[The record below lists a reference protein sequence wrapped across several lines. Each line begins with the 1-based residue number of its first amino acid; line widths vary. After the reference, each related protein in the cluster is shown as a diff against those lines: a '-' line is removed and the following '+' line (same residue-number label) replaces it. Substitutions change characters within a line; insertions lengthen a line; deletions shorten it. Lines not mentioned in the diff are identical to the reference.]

1 MKRLIYLVLL
11 LTLVAFMPAVLAY
24 ELLGFSWQRNT
35 TPYHV
40 HIPGN
45 PVWSNAF
52 VTAINRWNSV
62 SNFRITPVHGVLL
75 DPCRIDH
82 KNSVAMT
89 ADVCGFAY
97 GQNVLAVTVPVLKQ
111 GGHFF
116 DDADIFFNTRFPWRV
131 YSGPLSNGIWD
142 FRRIAVHELGHVL
155 GLGHSSVPNSIMNVF
170 NNTSESPKA
179 DDFRGVAALYGH
191 MPARRII
198 RANLDAAGGD
208 ELVVD
213 FGPGHGIWIY
223 QNGSWRRL
231 HIRPTRGLVTADMD
245 NSGIDE
251 IVVNFGPAA
260 GLGLWV
266 WENDTA
272 WKRLHPRAPRSMV
285 RADLDGSPEDE
296 LVSGFDALLGT
307 RIRRN
312 NSFWWKLHQLAP
324 EAMESA
330 DLDNNGQDDLAMDFG
345 SRHGLWIWMND
356 SFWVKRLRNSPQLMV
371 AADLDNSGEQ
381 DLVVDRGPAA
391 GLWVWKN
398 NLQWTRLHTVSPR
411 SMVAGD
417 LDNNGRGDVVI
428 DFGGRI
434 GLWAWM
440 NDSTWKRL
448 HKGSPTAMATA
459 DINNNGADDVVASF
473 GTNGMRVYL
482 DNNAWSVFRLPLH

>member
-52 VTAINRWNSV
+52 VKAINRWNSV

-97 GQNVLAVTVPVLKQ
+97 GDNVLAVTLAKPDASGHYFEETSVL
-111 GGHFF
+111 
-116 DDADIFFNTRFPWRV
+116 FNTRFRWGV
-131 YSGPLSNGIWD
+131 YAGPLRNGVMD
-142 FRRIAVHELGHVL
+142 FRRVAVHELGHVL
-155 GLGHSSVPNSIMNVF
+155 GLGHSSVPTSIMYAF
-170 NNTSESPKA
+170 IGDTESPKA

-191 MPARRII
+191 MPVRRII

-231 HIRPTRGLVTADMD
+231 HVRPTRGLVAADMD

-266 WENDTA
+266 WENDSE
-272 WKRLHPRAPRSMV
+272 WKRLHSRAPRVMV
-285 RADLDGSPEDE
+285 RAELDGLGGDD
-296 LVSGFDALLGT
+296 LVAGFNDSLGI
-307 RIRRN
+307 RIRRD
-312 NSFWWKLHQLAP
+312 NSYWWKLNKLGP
-324 EAMESA
+324 EIMQAA
-330 DLDNNGQDDLAMDFG
+330 DLDNNGQDDLVIDFG

-356 SFWVKRLRNSPQLMV
+356 NYWVKRFRGSPELMV
-371 AADLDNSGEQ
+371 TADLDNSGEQ
-381 DLVVDRGPAA
+381 DLVVDVGSA
-391 GLWVWKN
+391 GIRVWRN
-398 NLQWTRLHTVSPR
+398 NLQWTRLHPVSPQL
-411 SMVAGD
+411 MVTGD
-417 LDNNGRGDVVI
+417 LDNDGRGDVVI
-428 DFGGRI
+428 DFGGRF

-448 HKGSPTAMATA
+448 HFKSPTAMVTA

-473 GTNGMRVYL
+473 GANGMWVYL
-482 DNNAWSVFRLPLH
+482 DNDAWSIFRLPLH